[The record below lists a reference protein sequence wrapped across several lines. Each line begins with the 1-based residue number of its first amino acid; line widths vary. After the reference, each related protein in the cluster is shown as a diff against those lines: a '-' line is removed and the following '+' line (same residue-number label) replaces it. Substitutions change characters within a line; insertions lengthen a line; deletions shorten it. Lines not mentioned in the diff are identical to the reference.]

1 MCIYCCTFIQ
11 LNDYWIQKF
20 GLAINKKIYISI
32 DNWVQLLIQ
41 KKFTIKDMNKLIK
54 DLHLETEVFLIED
67 EDEDEDEHDDGNGK
81 KWIQRNLFFEYC
93 LEDYKKGQLDNIVGK
108 MIPNEIMETIIDS
121 CDCQSIRIHFL
132 SCTQS
137 AYEKEGDASP

>member
-11 LNDYWIQKF
+11 LNDYWIRKF
-20 GLAINKKIYISI
+20 GLAINKKFYISI

-41 KKFTIKDMNKLIK
+41 KSFTIKDMNNLIK
-54 DLHLETEVFLIED
+54 DLHLETEVSLI
-67 EDEDEDEHDDGNGK
+67 DEDEDEHDDGNGK
-81 KWIQRNLFFEYC
+81 KWIQRNLFFDYC
-93 LEDYKKGQLDNIVGK
+93 LEDYKKGQLDIVGK

-137 AYEKEGDASP
+137 AYEKGDASP

>member
-1 MCIYCCTFIQ
+1 M
-11 LNDYWIQKF
+11 NDYWIRKF
-20 GLAINKKIYISI
+20 GLAINKKFYISI

-41 KKFTIKDMNKLIK
+41 KSFTIKDMNNLIK
-54 DLHLETEVFLIED
+54 DLHLETEVSLI
-67 EDEDEDEHDDGNGK
+67 DEDEDEHDDGNGK
-81 KWIQRNLFFEYC
+81 KWIQRNLFFDYC
-93 LEDYKKGQLDNIVGK
+93 LEDYKKGQLDIVGK

-137 AYEKEGDASP
+137 AYEKGDASP